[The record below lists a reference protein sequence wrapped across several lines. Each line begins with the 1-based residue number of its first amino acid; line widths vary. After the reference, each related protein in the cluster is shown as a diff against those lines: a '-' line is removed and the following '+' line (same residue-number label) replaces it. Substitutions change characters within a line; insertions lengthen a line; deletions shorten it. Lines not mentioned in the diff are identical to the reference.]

1 MIGHSDFFR
10 VFSKM
15 RMLIDAEYPAAKIC
29 SSILPDLQA
38 MGLDPSD
45 ISVVSTT
52 VANLV
57 ELHDQGWNGIWC
69 SILADRFAAGAI
81 PRSSHVCGNP
91 PWVKWSNLPKDYAQS
106 IQQHCRGLGVFSTDK
121 WVGGIESDISTV
133 ITYQAVK
140 HYLANNGRLGF
151 FLPGSVFTTESS
163 AGFRRFSIENGSL
176 QCQVLLV
183 EDYQDIRPF
192 DGVSNH
198 PTFLMLQRDAVT
210 AFPVPYHS
218 WTADQKGGANQRT
231 YASADQFRG
240 TAKRIDGI
248 AVPVPGGDGTRPW
261 LVGSVED
268 QAVFS
273 KVFAAGAKPEYK
285 ARKGVTTDRN
295 GIFWVQ
301 ATGAV
306 GPDLVTVQN
315 AADIG
320 KTKGIPQVTATVES
334 EHLFPLLRGRGVAPF
349 NAVPEMHLR
358 ILVPQRGMHGD
369 PDLPAESPHTFKF
382 LNRFKSHLEQRS
394 SLKRFQKGQE
404 FYSLWS
410 TGPYTFAP
418 FKVLWREMGNT
429 FAAAYIG
436 SASIE
441 HAGEKTVVPDHK
453 LYFIPVESEPEAAYL
468 TGFLNAPTIAK
479 AVSAY
484 AAQLS
489 LGASVAEYLNIPKF
503 DETDGRMAAIGS
515 IARHLTSSAD
525 KIQPADLKQLD
536 LRVRELLSI

>member
-1 MIGHSDFFR
+1 MIGHPDFFR
-10 VFSKM
+10 IFAKV
-15 RMLIDAEYPAAKIC
+15 RMLIDADYSAEKIC
-29 SSILPDLQA
+29 SAIHADLQV
-38 MGLDPSD
+38 MGLDVSD
-45 ISVVSTT
+45 VSIVSAT
-52 VANLV
+52 VGNLV

-81 PRSSHVCGNP
+81 PPASHICGNP

-106 IQQHCRGLGVFSTDK
+106 IQTHCRGLGVFSADK

-140 HYLANNGRLGF
+140 HYLARDGRLGF
-151 FLPGSVFTTESS
+151 FLPGSIFTTESS
-163 AGFRRFSIENGSL
+163 AGFRRFSIDNGSL
-176 QCQVLLV
+176 PCRVLLV
-183 EDYQDIRPF
+183 EDYQDIKPF

-198 PTFLMLQRDAVT
+198 PTFLMLQRDAAT
-210 AFPVPYHS
+210 AYPVSYRS
-218 WTADQKGGANQRT
+218 WTANPNVSGNQRV
-231 YASADQFRG
+231 YASAEQFRV
-240 TAKRIDGI
+240 TAKRSDGT

-261 LVGSVED
+261 LVGSAQD

-273 KVFAAGAKPEYK
+273 KVFAAVAKPVYK

-295 GIFWVQ
+295 GIFWVH
-301 ATGAV
+301 ATGTA
-306 GPDLVTVQN
+306 GSGLVKVQN

-320 KTKGIPQVTATVES
+320 KTRGIPQVTAAVES

-349 NAVPEMHLR
+349 NAVPETDLR

-369 PDLPAESPHTFKF
+369 PDLPASSPHTFKF
-382 LNRFKSHLEQRS
+382 LNRFKNHLEQRS

-418 FKVLWREMGNT
+418 FKVLWREMGST

-436 SASIE
+436 SSPIE
-441 HAGEKTVVPDHK
+441 HAGEKIVVPDHK
-453 LYFIPVESEPEAAYL
+453 LYFIPVESESEAAYL

-503 DETDGRMAAIGS
+503 DEANEQMAAIGT
-515 IARHLTSSAD
+515 IARDLTKRFGKVQLS
-525 KIQPADLKQLD
+525 DLARLD
-536 LRVRELLSI
+536 SQVRTLLEI